1 MAERSQKLAA
11 IHGPQLGK
19 SGRDEDAKGRGEAA
33 MMRERKKPMRLEERK
48 RAEMERK
55 RAHKMMRQISDE
67 SSDEEVK
74 EKETKRPGEQDKDR
88 EQQQEQQQQQR
99 HTNNSSSK
107 MAKVGELRNSKS
119 SEGII
124 WIIYISHIIMGRRD
138 WIHLLV
144 T

>member
-1 MAERSQKLAA
+1 MIPHQFPGSWQYMAERSQKLAA

-74 EKETKRPGEQDKDR
+74 EKEAKRPGEQDKDR
-88 EQQQEQQQQQR
+88 EQQQEQRQR
-99 HTNNSSSK
+99 HTNSSK
-107 MAKVGELRNSKS
+107 MAKVGELRNSNHPK
-119 SEGII
+119 E
-124 WIIYISHIIMGRRD
+124 
-138 WIHLLV
+138 
-144 T
+144 